1 MGYLR
6 FLWTG
11 FWVVFVLI
19 LSIPFLLVG
28 YIVGLF
34 NLEAREKYAVW
45 CMHLAFKCWLWAA
58 GTRVH
63 LEGMDNIPKDEA
75 ALYIGNH
82 RGFFDVLVSY
92 VYVPGRT
99 CYIAK
104 KEFKKV
110 PLLSWWMMLLNDL
123 FIDRNDIKQGLK
135 IILQA
140 IEFVKRGMNIC
151 IFPEGTRNKTDED
164 MLPFHEGSFKIAVKT
179 GCPIIPMT
187 MYNMEQVFEAHF
199 PKVERK
205 DVYVRFG
212 KPIYVK
218 DLDAEDKK
226 HVGAYVRE
234 IMIEEYKDLKSK
246 YEES

>member
-6 FLWTG
+6 FLWTALT
-11 FWVVFVLI
+11 VVVVLI
-19 LSIPFLLVG
+19 LCTPFLLVG
-28 YIVGLF
+28 FVIGWF
-34 NLEAREKYAVW
+34 NMELRERYAVR
-45 CMHLAFKCWLWAA
+45 CMHVAFRIWLFAA

-63 LEGMDNIPKDEA
+63 LEGLENIPKDQPV
-75 ALYIGNH
+75 LYIGNH
-82 RGFFDVLVSY
+82 RGFFDVVVSY

-110 PLLSWWMMLLNDL
+110 PFLSWWMMLLNDL

-135 IILQA
+135 VILQA
-140 IEFVKRGMNIC
+140 IEYVKRGMNIC
-151 IFPEGTRNKTDED
+151 IFPEGTRNKTEEE
-164 MLPFHEGSFKIAVKT
+164 MLPFHEGSFKIATKT
-179 GCPIIPMT
+179 DCAIVPMT

-199 PKVERK
+199 PKIEST

-218 DLDAEDKK
+218 DLSAEDKK
-226 HVGAYVRE
+226 RVGAYVRD
-234 IMIEEYKDLKSK
+234 IMIEEYRDMKKS
-246 YEES
+246 YENA

>member
-6 FLWTG
+6 LL
-11 FWVVFVLI
+11 WVVIWLVIVFLI
-19 LSIPFLLVG
+19 SVPFLLVG
-28 YIVGLF
+28 FLIGLF
-34 NLEAREKYAVW
+34 NMEAREKYAVW
-45 CMHLAFKCWLWAA
+45 FMHIAFRIWLWSA
-58 GTRVH
+58 GTKVH
-63 LEGMDNIPKDEA
+63 LEGLENVPKDIP

-104 KEFKKV
+104 KEFKKI
-110 PLLSWWMMLLNDL
+110 PFLSWWMILLNDL

-140 IEFVKRGMNIC
+140 IEYVKNGKNVC
-151 IFPEGTRNKTDED
+151 IFPEGTRNKTDEE
-164 MLPFHEGSFKIAVKT
+164 MLPFHEGSFKIAVK
-179 GCPIIPMT
+179 GDCPIIPMT

-199 PKVERK
+199 PKVESK

-218 DLDAEDKK
+218 DLEKEDQK
-226 HVGAYVRE
+226 HVGAYVRN
-234 IMIEEYKDLKSK
+234 IMIEEYRDLKK
-246 YEES
+246 NHEEA